1 MLVPIQLPPGFPQNT
16 IATMRLLRVLKDE
29 LSDDKFTD
37 ATRHY
42 WVGNLSVY
50 PLDDFLVIGQW

>member
-1 MLVPIQLPPGFPQNT
+1 MLVAIKMPSGFPQNT
-16 IATMRLLRVLKDE
+16 LSTMRLLRVLKDE
-29 LSDDKFTD
+29 LSEDKFTD

-50 PLDDFLVIGQW
+50 SLDEFFVMDQ

>member
-1 MLVPIQLPPGFPQNT
+1 MLVAIKMPSGFPQNT
-16 IATMRLLRVLKDE
+16 ISTMRLLRVLKDE
-29 LSDDKFTD
+29 LPEDKFTD

-50 PLDDFLVIGQW
+50 PLDDFFVRYQ

>member
-1 MLVPIQLPPGFPQNT
+1 MLVTIELPPGFPQNT
-16 IATMRLLRVLKDE
+16 LSTMRLLRVLKDQ

-42 WVGNLSVY
+42 WVGSLSDY
-50 PLDDFLVIGQW
+50 PL

>member
-1 MLVPIQLPPGFPQNT
+1 MLVPVELPPDFPQNT
-16 IATMRLLRVLKDE
+16 LSTMRLLRVLKEE

-42 WVGNLSVY
+42 WVGNLFVY
-50 PLDDFLVIGQW
+50 PL

>member
-1 MLVPIQLPPGFPQNT
+1 MLVPIELPPDFPQNT
-16 IATMRLLRVLKDE
+16 LSTMRLLRVLKDE

-42 WVGNLSVY
+42 WVSNLPVY
-50 PLDDFLVIGQW
+50 RPDDILVLGQW

>member
-1 MLVPIQLPPGFPQNT
+1 MLVPVELPPDFPQNT
-16 IATMRLLRVLKDE
+16 LSTMRLLRVLKEE

-42 WVGNLSVY
+42 WVGNLSFTHSS
-50 PLDDFLVIGQW
+50 DFFVTGQW

>member
-1 MLVPIQLPPGFPQNT
+1 
-16 IATMRLLRVLKDE
+16 MRLIRVLKEE

-42 WVGNLSVY
+42 WVGSFSVY
-50 PLDDFLVIGQW
+50 LSDDYFLNNQQWNDQ